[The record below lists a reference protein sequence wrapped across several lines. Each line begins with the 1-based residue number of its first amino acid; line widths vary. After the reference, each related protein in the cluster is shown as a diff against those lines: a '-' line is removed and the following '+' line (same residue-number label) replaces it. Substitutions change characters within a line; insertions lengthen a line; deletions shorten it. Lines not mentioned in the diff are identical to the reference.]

1 MRQLSVWA
9 TTFGVIAI
17 FQLLLPVLFNADSL
31 HQRAIAQESPAP
43 TATPSPSPE
52 PTASPTPEAT
62 PTPEPSPPTPAPTP
76 NPAESPAPAPTPQE
90 GSTLLN
96 QQGELQTGDSVLASD
111 GSLYDEYTFDGM
123 EGQQITITLESSE
136 FDTYLAVFTPDNK
149 LLQEHDDINQNNSNS
164 QITVTLPTSGT
175 YRVIVNAY
183 DSKGKGKYLLK
194 VQ

>member
-17 FQLLLPVLFNADSL
+17 FQLLLPALFNADSL
-31 HQRAIAQESPAP
+31 HQRAVAQESPAP

-62 PTPEPSPPTPAPTP
+62 PTPEPSVPTPTPTP
-76 NPAESPAPAPTPQE
+76 SPAESPTPQP
-90 GSTLLN
+90 GATLLN

-111 GSLYDEYTFDGM
+111 GSLYDEYTFDGK

-149 LLQEHDDINQNNSNS
+149 LLQEHDDINQNNPNS
-164 QITVTLPTSGT
+164 QITVTLPASGT

-183 DSKGKGKYLLK
+183 DSQGKGKYLLK

>member
-1 MRQLSVWA
+1 MRQLSIWA
-9 TTFGVIAI
+9 TTFGVIAT
-17 FQLLLPVLFNADSL
+17 FQLLLPALFNADSL
-31 HQRAIAQESPAP
+31 HERAVAQESPAP
-43 TATPSPSPE
+43 TTTPSPSPE
-52 PTASPTPEAT
+52 PAASPTPEAT
-62 PTPEPSPPTPAPTP
+62 PTPETTPTPAPSP
-76 NPAESPAPAPTPQE
+76 DASPAPVPTPQE

-111 GSLYDEYTFDGM
+111 GSLYDEYTFDGE

-164 QITVTLPTSGT
+164 QITVTLPVSGT

>member
-1 MRQLSVWA
+1 MRQFSIWA
-9 TTFGVIAI
+9 TTISVLAI
-17 FQLLLPVLFNADSL
+17 SQMPLAFLLNGGRLYQQAV
-31 HQRAIAQESPAP
+31 AQETP
-43 TATPSPSPE
+43 TPTSSPSPE

-62 PTPEPSPPTPAPTP
+62 SSPEPS
-76 NPAESPAPAPTPQE
+76 APAASPSPSPSVQE
-90 GSTLLN
+90 GSMLLN
-96 QQGELQTGDSVLASD
+96 EPGELQNGDSVLASD
-111 GSLYDEYTFDGM
+111 GSLYDEYTFDGK
-123 EGQQITITLESSE
+123 EGQQITITLESSD

-164 QITVTLPTSGT
+164 EITVTLPASGT